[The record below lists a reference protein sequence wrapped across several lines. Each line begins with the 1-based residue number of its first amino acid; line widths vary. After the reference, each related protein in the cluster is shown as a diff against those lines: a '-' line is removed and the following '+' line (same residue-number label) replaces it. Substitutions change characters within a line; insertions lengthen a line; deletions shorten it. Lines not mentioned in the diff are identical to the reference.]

1 MRLLLFRLQAGWSLW
16 EALRSPLLVWWRNLT
31 TRPKEEHAGPWRTFQ
46 ARCTLCGMA
55 CQLVVPADQ
64 VVVRTRWE
72 CARCLQIAMAEVRE

>member
-1 MRLLLFRLQAGWSLW
+1 MADRDSHPLLFPQPAQSRAD
-16 EALRSPLLVWWRNLT
+16 
-31 TRPKEEHAGPWRTFQ
+31 RPKEEHAGPWRTFP

-55 CQLVVPADQ
+55 CQLVVPVDP